1 MARGYPPRIELNNDP
16 LARWPE
22 LEEVLR
28 VGVRLS
34 GYLAVQRNLGSPGA
48 HVSQRNTVIRT
59 LNDVGLA
66 AWFGGSLMGAV
77 GLNGAAEQEGG
88 NLRTARVASNGWAR
102 WTPVNAAAIGLHLVG
117 AVGIGVVN
125 RRRMVAQR
133 GVGAASVAKTVVTA
147 AALAATAY
155 ARVLGKK
162 IELASS
168 PNPGDAQRAEDVPVE
183 VEQAQQQLSIV
194 QWTIPVLTGILEV
207 LNALHGE
214 QQRPGQ
220 QVAGVLQRAVSL
232 PAQLRAAA

>member
-1 MARGYPPRIELNNDP
+1 
-16 LARWPE
+16 
-22 LEEVLR
+22 
-28 VGVRLS
+28 
-34 GYLAVQRNLGSPGA
+34 
-48 HVSQRNTVIRT
+48 VSQRNTVIRT

-168 PNPGDAQRAEDVPVE
+168 PNPGDAQRAEDFPVE

-194 QWTIPVLTGILEV
+194 QWAIPVLTGVLEV

>member
-1 MARGYPPRIELNNDP
+1 
-16 LARWPE
+16 
-22 LEEVLR
+22 V
-28 VGVRLS
+28 
-34 GYLAVQRNLGSPGA
+34 SP
-48 HVSQRNTVIRT
+48 RNTVIRT

-168 PNPGDAQRAEDVPVE
+168 PDPADAQRAEDVPVE
-183 VEQAQQQLSIV
+183 VEQAQQQLNVV
-194 QWTIPVLTGILEV
+194 QWTIPVLTGVLEV